1 MSRVLNEGQ
10 HPGEFIVSL
19 ANHSRSKEEG
29 VIEAGTELK
38 DGTPVN
44 IVGEYLVAAN
54 SSSVVGILIGNY
66 NLSSDDDDVRVA
78 YVARDAEVKEALL
91 NLPTDPTEATNVK
104 TGLAGL
110 GIILR

>member
-29 VIEAGTELK
+29 VIEAGVELK

-44 IVGEYLVAAN
+44 EVGGYLVAAT
-54 SSSVVGILIGNY
+54 SSAVVGILIGNY
-66 NLSSDDDDVRVA
+66 PASSEDVRVA
-78 YVARDAEVKEALL
+78 YVARDSEVKEALL
-91 NLPTDPTEATNVK
+91 NLPTDDTQAANVK
-104 TGLAGL
+104 TGLAGR

>member
-1 MSRVLNEGQ
+1 MRTLHEGQ

-19 ANHSRSKEEG
+19 ANHSRSKAEG

-44 IVGEYLVAAN
+44 IVGGYLVAAT
-54 SSSVVGILIGNY
+54 SATVVGVLIGSY
-66 NLSSDDDDVRVA
+66 NLSTDDEDLKVP

-91 NLPTDPTEATNVK
+91 NLPSDSGQATSVK